1 MSLIVF
7 IALFFPV
14 LLGGLSVFLFT
25 TGEKTLKLILA
36 FGGAFLLSLTF
47 VEIIPEIYSTESTLI
62 GLFVMLG
69 FFVQLLLDF
78 LTKGVEHG
86 HHSHHEKLNQP
97 CRREQQEHF
106 SFLGIM
112 IGICIHSFLEGMP
125 LSSNFGNEL
134 IKDTLLT
141 GIVIHNIPISIV
153 LVSLFLH
160 TGLSKTK
167 SIVLLIV
174 FALSSPFGT
183 ITSYYVG
190 AELIAQYAHFFDYVL
205 AMVVGIFLHI
215 STTILFETDENH
227 RFNFRKFF
235 VIVLGF
241 GATILLS
248 IVVH

>member
-1 MSLIVF
+1 MSWLVF
-7 IALFFPV
+7 VALFFPV
-14 LLGGLSVFLFT
+14 LLSGLSVFLFK

-47 VEIIPEIYSTESTLI
+47 IDIIPEIYSTETTLI

-86 HHSHHEKLNQP
+86 HHSHHTKLNQP
-97 CRREQQEHF
+97 CENKETHIG
-106 SFLGIM
+106 FLGIM

-125 LSSNFGNEL
+125 LSSNFQNTL
-134 IKDTLLT
+134 LKNTLLT

-160 TGLSKTK
+160 TGLRK
-167 SIVLLIV
+167 SRAIILLII
-174 FALSSPFGT
+174 FALSSPLGT
-183 ITSYYVG
+183 VTSYFVG
-190 AELIAQYAHFFDYVL
+190 ASLITQYTHFFNYVL
-205 AMVVGIFLHI
+205 AVVVGIFLHI
-215 STTILFETDENH
+215 STTILFESDENH
-227 RFNFRKFF
+227 GFNFRKFF

-248 IVVH
+248 VLLH